1 MACFGVLHVGKDSLH
16 QQPLP
21 SPPSPVPSP
30 PLGAAVTLEC
40 PGLTGCGLSPHTR
53 TTPSC
58 HWGTRSA
65 PTPLHYR
72 TSCLCHRPKPPVT
85 LNMGVV
91 EAIDPAPSPCP
102 SPVPGGYRLPRS
114 SSYSPLQGRAGA
126 ELDLG
131 AAAGGVL
138 EGGGTAAERRTPLV
152 DLFCE
157 TCSRPWLI
165 GWWDQVGLGELA
177 EGKQGLAVAI
187 LDRYFGPFKCY
198 CYIYACMNNT
208 SPTSYCY
215 LSFLIRQW

>member
-1 MACFGVLHVGKDSLH
+1 MRGAACRQGQSAPAAPSL
-16 QQPLP
+16 PPPPIP
-21 SPPSPVPSP
+21 SS
-30 PLGAAVTLEC
+30 PLGAAFTLEC
-40 PGLTGCGLSPHTR
+40 PGLAGCGLSQHTL

-58 HWGTRSA
+58 QWGTCSA
-65 PTPLHYR
+65 PTPLHYH

-91 EAIDPAPSPCP
+91 EAIDPTPSPCP

-165 GWWDQVGLGELA
+165 GWWDQVGLRELT

-187 LDRYFGPFKCY
+187 LDRCCGLFKGPATFIPALTTGFVLWYHQYVDVECV
-198 CYIYACMNNT
+198 
-208 SPTSYCY
+208 
-215 LSFLIRQW
+215 

>member
-1 MACFGVLHVGKDSLH
+1 MLHVGKDSLH

-21 SPPSPVPSP
+21 YSPPPVPLP
-30 PLGAAVTLEC
+30 PCLRAPVTLAC
-40 PGLTGCGLSPHTR
+40 PGLTGCGLSAHTL

-58 HWGTRSA
+58 HWGTHGA

-72 TSCLCHRPKPPVT
+72 SSCLCHRPKAPVT
-85 LNMGVV
+85 RNMGVV

-126 ELDLG
+126 ELDLT
-131 AAAGGVL
+131 AATEGVL

-165 GWWDQVGLGELA
+165 GWWDQVGLGELP
-177 EGKQGLAVAI
+177 EGKKGLAVAI
-187 LDRYFGPFKCY
+187 LDGCVDSLGVS
-198 CYIYACMNNT
+198 YACINN
-208 SPTSYCY
+208 SSSC
-215 LSFLIRQW
+215 LLLVVVCLL

>member
-1 MACFGVLHVGKDSLH
+1 MFLH
-16 QQPLP
+16 PL
-21 SPPSPVPSP
+21 
-30 PLGAAVTLEC
+30 LGLSVTLEC
-40 PGLTGCGLSPHTR
+40 PGLTGCGLSRHAL

-58 HWGTRSA
+58 HWGAHSA

-72 TSCLCHRPKPPVT
+72 TSCLCHRPKAPVT

-165 GWWDQVGLGELA
+165 GWWDQVWLGLLGGPVVGHLGYLCGQISYQVNSA
-177 EGKQGLAVAI
+177 FGFYGLKFI
-187 LDRYFGPFKCY
+187 LQ
-198 CYIYACMNNT
+198 
-208 SPTSYCY
+208 
-215 LSFLIRQW
+215 LFLCRFSDVITVVESHINDTVN

>member
-1 MACFGVLHVGKDSLH
+1 M
-16 QQPLP
+16 
-21 SPPSPVPSP
+21 
-30 PLGAAVTLEC
+30 
-40 PGLTGCGLSPHTR
+40 TGCGLSSHTL

-177 EGKQGLAVAI
+177 EGKKAWQWPSWIDAVDSSSVTATSMHAI
-187 LDRYFGPFKCY
+187 TTHLFAHSMLLCVF
-198 CYIYACMNNT
+198 
-208 SPTSYCY
+208 
-215 LSFLIRQW
+215 F

>member
-1 MACFGVLHVGKDSLH
+1 MA
-16 QQPLP
+16 
-21 SPPSPVPSP
+21 
-30 PLGAAVTLEC
+30 
-40 PGLTGCGLSPHTR
+40 GCGLSPHTL

-65 PTPLHYR
+65 STPLHYH

-85 LNMGVV
+85 CNMGVV

-102 SPVPGGYRLPRS
+102 SPVPGGYRLSRS

-131 AAAGGVL
+131 AATGGVL

-165 GWWDQVGLGELA
+165 GWWDQVGLRELG
-177 EGKQGLAVAI
+177 EGKQGLVVAI
-187 LDRYFGPFKCY
+187 LDRCFGLFSCY
-198 CYIYACMNNT
+198 VYAYISNT
-208 SPTSYCY
+208 SICQ
-215 LSFLIRQW
+215 LHFLHYSLRKKLRP